1 MPKEKCNL
9 TKINNENIS
18 LMLTLNRFYTLFL
31 SAVDTGKCMLWMVTF
46 TICRLRCCLYLSA
59 FVAEAAIESYKHM
72 GYW

>member
-9 TKINNENIS
+9 TKVNNENIS
-18 LMLTLNRFYTLFL
+18 LMLTLSRFYTLFL

-46 TICRLRCCLYLSA
+46 TICFT